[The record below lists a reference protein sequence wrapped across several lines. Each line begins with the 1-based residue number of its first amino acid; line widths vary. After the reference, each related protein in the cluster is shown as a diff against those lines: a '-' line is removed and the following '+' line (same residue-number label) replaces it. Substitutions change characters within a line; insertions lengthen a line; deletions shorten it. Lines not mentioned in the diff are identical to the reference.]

1 MLNVHVDAV
10 LYPSKVVWEQ
20 FSGMQLIVVEHNGS
34 HETIIVT
41 FSSMPSGHLSRG
53 ILILLAR
60 SAPE

>member
-20 FSGMQLIVVEHNGS
+20 FSGIVVEHNGS

-41 FSSMPSGHLSRG
+41 FSSMASGHLSRG
-53 ILILLAR
+53 ILVLLAR